1 MTTQPAR
8 SKRTG
13 FSRMWSLGWVVMIR
27 LILYLVIIGYFVHHM
42 YFGDPARFYRPG
54 QSVYIMVAALVVNMA
69 IVFFGRNSRWLD
81 QCIAFTYA
89 FDLTVLSRIILAS
102 GGFTSIFIP
111 FYLPILVMAAALL
124 PRRLTALFPSIATLG
139 IACIAAGYAQ
149 AGVQD
154 DHPELTFYDAGL
166 LRALPP
172 ADWHTVVATMLIL
185 TVLFFV
191 VSYLSG
197 VLSERI
203 FIEQR
208 LNEEVLSSMLEGVM
222 VVAADGKVLYLND
235 EFLRLF
241 PEAGAG
247 GDLQS
252 FATAIFPADDL
263 PDLQSLLENKRDD
276 AIVIHSDG
284 SADETRAPF
293 EARVSGLRLGRDENF
308 HGLLF
313 LASDL
318 SLRKRMEKAERNLER
333 TTAIST
339 MAAGLAHEIRNPLAS
354 LRSAIQEIGESFP
367 ADSQNR
373 MLVGVVLSESD
384 RLDRVVGR
392 FLDFSREERLRL
404 KKRRLGGLLKEIVEV
419 VRMRDDADNLDMQV
433 TVAADPEVDSDS
445 DRLAEVFLNLCLNSL
460 QALDG
465 RAGRL
470 DIRLD
475 AKVEHG
481 TDGVEVTFRDNGP
494 GLTPTAL
501 QRMFAPFF
509 TEKPNGTGMGLA
521 IARKQIS
528 LHGGEL
534 DGGNHPGG
542 GAEFRIWLPLVQ
554 TVNTTGRHGGTTRFV
569 MDRTT

>member
-1 MTTQPAR
+1 
-8 SKRTG
+8 
-13 FSRMWSLGWVVMIR
+13 MWSLGWVVMIR

-42 YFGDPARFYRPG
+42 YYGDPARFYRPG
-54 QSVYIMVAALVVNMA
+54 QSIYIMVAALVINMV
-69 IVFFGRNSRWLD
+69 IVFLGRNSRWLD

-89 FDLTVLSRIILAS
+89 FDLTVLSRVILAS

-139 IACIAAGYAQ
+139 VACIAAGYAQ
-149 AGVQD
+149 AGVQEE
-154 DHPELTFYDAGL
+154 HPELTFYDPGIL
-166 LRALPP
+166 QTLPP
-172 ADWHTVVATMLIL
+172 ADWHTVVATLLIL

-208 LNEEVLSSMLEGVM
+208 LNEEVLSSMMEGVM
-222 VVAADGKVLYLND
+222 VVAADGKALYLND

-252 FATAIFPADDL
+252 FANTIFPAGDL
-263 PDLQSLLENKRDD
+263 PDLRSLLENKRDD
-276 AIVIHSDG
+276 ALVIHSDG
-284 SADETRAPF
+284 NADDNRAPF
-293 EARVSGLRLGRDENF
+293 EARVSGLHLGRDGNF
-308 HGLLF
+308 HHGLLF
-313 LASDL
+313 LVSDL

-367 ADSQNR
+367 MDSQNR
-373 MLVGVVLSESD
+373 LLVGVVLSESD

-404 KKRRLGGLLKEIVEV
+404 KKRRLGGLLQEIVEV
-419 VRMRDDADNLDMQV
+419 VRMRDDADTMAMQV
-433 TVAADPEVDSDS
+433 TVAADPEVESDS
-445 DRLAEVFLNLCLNSL
+445 DRLAEVFY
-460 QALDG
+460 
-465 RAGRL
+465 
-470 DIRLD
+470 
-475 AKVEHG
+475 
-481 TDGVEVTFRDNGP
+481 
-494 GLTPTAL
+494 
-501 QRMFAPFF
+501 
-509 TEKPNGTGMGLA
+509 
-521 IARKQIS
+521 
-528 LHGGEL
+528 
-534 DGGNHPGG
+534 
-542 GAEFRIWLPLVQ
+542 
-554 TVNTTGRHGGTTRFV
+554 
-569 MDRTT
+569 

>member
-1 MTTQPAR
+1 
-8 SKRTG
+8 
-13 FSRMWSLGWVVMIR
+13 MWSLGWVVMIR
-27 LILYLVIIGYFVHHM
+27 LILYLIIIGYFVHHM
-42 YFGDPARFYRPG
+42 YFGDSARFYRPG
-54 QSVYIMVAALVVNMA
+54 QLVCIMVAALVVNLL
-69 IVFFGRNSRWLD
+69 ILFLGRNSRWLD

-89 FDLTVLSRIILAS
+89 FDLTVLSRVILAS

-139 IACIAAGYAQ
+139 IACIGAGYAQ
-149 AGVQD
+149 AGIQD
-154 DHPELTFYDAGL
+154 EHPELTFYDPGIL
-166 LRALPP
+166 QTLPP

-208 LNEEVLSSMLEGVM
+208 LNEEVLSSMMEGVM
-222 VVAADGKVLYLND
+222 VVAADGKVLYVND

-252 FATAIFPADDL
+252 FATTIFPADDL
-263 PDLQSLLENKRDD
+263 PDLQSLQENKRDD
-276 AIVIHSDG
+276 ALVIHSDG
-284 SADETRAPF
+284 NAETGRAPF

-313 LASDL
+313 LVSDL

-367 ADSQNR
+367 VDSQNR

-419 VRMRDDADNLDMQV
+419 VRMRDDAGNLDMHV
-433 TVAADPEVDSDS
+433 TVKADPEVESDS
-445 DRLAEVFLNLCLNSL
+445 DRLAEVFINLSLNSL

-465 RAGRL
+465 RSGRL
-470 DIRLD
+470 DIGLD
-475 AKVEHG
+475 SKTENG
-481 TDGVEVTFRDNGP
+481 TEGVEITFRDNGP
-494 GLTPTAL
+494 GLTPAAEE
-501 QRMFAPFF
+501 RMFAPFF
-509 TEKPNGTGMGLA
+509 TEKPSGTGMGLA

-534 DGGNHPGG
+534 EGKNRPEG

-554 TVNTTGRHGGTTRFV
+554 TVNAPHRHGGTTRYL
-569 MDRTT
+569 MDRPNLVPG